1 MLQSDIE
8 PLLNVFRRRLAG
20 VQTTFKRYLYNQ
32 IEWTDRLIGI
42 RGARGVGKTTLLL
55 QYIKENFKDKSK
67 VFWVSL
73 DNLWFKTNSLS
84 ELVEYLYNQGV
95 TSLFFDEVHK
105 FKDWSLYLKNFYD
118 GYPDLQIVYTGSSML
133 EIDNSKA
140 DLSRRQILY
149 TLGNMSFREYLE
161 FTKTITLAP
170 VSIEEL
176 LKNHIDIAMEI
187 MPKIKVLKCFGD
199 YLKQGCYPFTGE
211 IKGGFYMRLNSVI
224 QLVIESDMPAS
235 VDVSYSTVEK
245 TKTLLMLT
253 VSNVPFEVNIS
264 RLAESLGSNRDSCL
278 KMLYTLDKGNII
290 SLLTKDTK
298 NYMHLTAPSKVY
310 LYNTNLM
317 YALSNKIDIGT
328 LRETFFFNQMQ
339 LLFDVRYPK
348 TGDFLVDN
356 KYLFEV
362 GGQNKTYDQIKNIPQ
377 SYLAIDGIE
386 SSIGNRIPLWM
397 FGLLY

>member
-118 GYPDLQIVYTGSSML
+118 GYPDLQIVYAGSSML

-298 NYMHLTAPSKVY
+298 NYRHLTAPSKVY

-386 SSIGNRIPLWM
+386 SGIGNRIPLWM

>member
-298 NYMHLTAPSKVY
+298 NYRHLTAPSKVY

-356 KYLFEV
+356 K
-362 GGQNKTYDQIKNIPQ
+362 
-377 SYLAIDGIE
+377 
-386 SSIGNRIPLWM
+386 
-397 FGLLY
+397 